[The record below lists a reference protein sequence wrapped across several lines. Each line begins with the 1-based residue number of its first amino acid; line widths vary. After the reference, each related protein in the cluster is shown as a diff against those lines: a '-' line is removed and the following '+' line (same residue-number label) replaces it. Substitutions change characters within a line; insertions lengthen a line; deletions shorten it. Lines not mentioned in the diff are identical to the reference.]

1 MVERLWKSELEKPSS
16 AQSLMNC
23 GSLEDN
29 AFREQH
35 RSWKPEKVLE
45 NCWSLYHNE
54 SLEIFILLSAKETAM
69 VATMKKTNSVFFKTE
84 MAKHA
89 RGEVI
94 FLLKDLF
101 KTWAAT

>member
-1 MVERLWKSELEKPSS
+1 MVERIWKSELEKPSS

-45 NCWSLYHNE
+45 NCWFLYHNE
-54 SLEIFILLSAKETAM
+54 SLEIFILLSAKETAV
-69 VATMKKTNSVFFKTE
+69 VATMKKTNSVARE
-84 MAKHA
+84 MAKHT